1 MARFLTGLLRAF
13 SPKAE
18 RSAAVPLRDRLGW
31 SLRRGLRVLGFPGVV
46 AIGLLAVCPAF
57 YFFSSLVPA
66 QERLDQARS
75 NAVILQ
81 ARMERAAR
89 EPVRE
94 RRTPTEQLAA
104 FYRVF
109 PMSKDTPEWLGK
121 LIAAAES
128 RGLKLDQ
135 GEYTATPDRAGKLVR
150 FQMNLPVRGEY
161 PQIRKFLAALPS
173 EVPLVALEQV
183 QFERQK
189 IADPQVEAKIK
200 LALYL
205 EQGS

>member
-1 MARFLTGLLRAF
+1 MAHFLTGLSRAF
-13 SPKAE
+13 SPKPE

-31 SLRRGLRVLGFPGVV
+31 SLRRGLRLLGFPGVV

-57 YFFSSLVPA
+57 YFSSLVPA
-66 QERLDQARS
+66 QQRLDQARS

-89 EPVRE
+89 EPVSE

-109 PMSKDTPEWLGK
+109 PMPEDTPEWLGK

-128 RGLKLDQ
+128 RGLKLEQ
-135 GEYTATPDRAGKLVR
+135 GEYTATPDRVGKLVR

-161 PQIRKFLAALPS
+161 PQIRKFLAALPA

>member
-1 MARFLTGLLRAF
+1 MARFLTGLSRAF

-18 RSAAVPLRDRLGW
+18 RSATVPLRDRLGW
-31 SLRRGLRVLGFPGVV
+31 SLRRGLRSLGFPGVV

-57 YFFSSLVPA
+57 YFSSLVPA
-66 QERLDQARS
+66 QQRLDQARS
-75 NAVILQ
+75 HAVILQ
-81 ARMERAAR
+81 ARMERVAR

-94 RRTPTEQLAA
+94 RRSPTEQLAA

-128 RGLKLDQ
+128 RGIKLDQ

-150 FQMNLPVRGEY
+150 FQMSLPVRGEY
-161 PQIRKFLAALPS
+161 PQIRKFLAALPG
-173 EVPLVALEQV
+173 EVPLVALELV